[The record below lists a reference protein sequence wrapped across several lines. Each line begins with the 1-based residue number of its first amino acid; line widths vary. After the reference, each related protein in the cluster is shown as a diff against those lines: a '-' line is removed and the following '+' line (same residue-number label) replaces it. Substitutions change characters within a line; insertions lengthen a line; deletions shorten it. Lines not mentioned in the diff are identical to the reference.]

1 MDYTPLLVGREFRR
15 IGVDE
20 QRLGTL
26 VIRSSITSGD
36 FLQWL
41 RWLPTGLGHDAFM
54 RRLAMGS
61 EDEGMQRLLAGQ
73 LLPAA
78 DPNHLDVESDEL
90 LALHQELERVAPDRG
105 GPEGSGIN
113 FPPGRAR
120 ALAVLR
126 GLPSGAGIGAVTR
139 ALNGDHDRDV

>member
-1 MDYTPLLVGREFRR
+1 MDYTPLLVGRELRR
-15 IGVDE
+15 IGVDG
-20 QRLGTL
+20 QRLGAL
-26 VIRSSITSGD
+26 VRRSSITSGD

-61 EDEGMQRLLAGQ
+61 EEEGMQRLRAGQ
-73 LLPAA
+73 SLPAA
-78 DPNHLDVESDEL
+78 DPNHLDAESDEL
-90 LALHQELERVAPDRG
+90 LALCQELQRVAPDRG

-113 FPPGRAR
+113 FPRGRAR

-126 GLPSGAGIGAVTR
+126 RLPSGAGIGAVTS
-139 ALNGDHDRDV
+139 ALNGDRDRDV